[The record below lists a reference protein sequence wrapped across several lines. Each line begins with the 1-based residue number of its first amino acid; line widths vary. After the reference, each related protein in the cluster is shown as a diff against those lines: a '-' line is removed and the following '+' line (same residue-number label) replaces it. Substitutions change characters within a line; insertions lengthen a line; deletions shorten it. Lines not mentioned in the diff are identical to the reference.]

1 MQARAP
7 LRSCPFIPIIR
18 KQKRKPMSSE
28 KAWLAGFKA
37 DYEKIFVEEWSP
49 YTGAILL
56 VWVIIALMVNGL
68 FWGVFGGV
76 RYWGDQFNHWIG
88 LAPLLGIA
96 PADEGWLTHRMSLMN
111 IMLLLGAF
119 SAALI
124 SRQFQPNRP
133 PKLELIWAAIGGTL
147 MGAGASLAGGCTTGG
162 FFNPVLHSSPAGWT
176 MGLGLILGAIAGLK
190 FLLWTFEHISWG
202 TEPPP
207 TLNIPESVRRLF
219 PWLGFA
225 IVIGVLVWAAQW
237 YASPDTVLA
246 TRAVIVILG
255 FAIGFIMHRARL
267 CFARAFR
274 EPFMTA
280 EGDMTKAILLALAI
294 GIPVAAFL
302 FEKKVIDPYIAIP
315 PTFWIGSL
323 VGGIIFGVGMVLAG
337 GCASGSLW
345 RMGEG
350 HLKLWVAMFFFAWMG
365 STIGAILKKIGLTAP
380 DPDNVENFEV
390 TKLGY
395 QAYWPDLLSGWG
407 WTLIVGALLLLLWY
421 AFVRYN
427 ESTEKFTVL

>member
-1 MQARAP
+1 
-7 LRSCPFIPIIR
+7 
-18 KQKRKPMSSE
+18 MSEGSG
-28 KAWLAGFKA
+28 WLAGFKA
-37 DYEKIFVEEWSP
+37 DYESIFVEEWSH

-56 VWVIIALMVNGL
+56 VLVVIALMINGL

-76 RYWGDQFNHWIG
+76 RYWGDQFNHLIG

-96 PADEGWLTHRMSLMN
+96 PPDEGWLTHRMSLMN

-119 SAALI
+119 AAALM

-133 PKLELIWAAIGGTL
+133 PKLELVWAALGGTL
-147 MGAGASLAGGCTTGG
+147 MGTGASLAGGCTTGG
-162 FFNPVLHSSPAGWT
+162 FFNPVLHSSPAGWA
-176 MGLGLILGAIAGLK
+176 MWAGLLIGAVVGLK
-190 FLLWTFEHISWG
+190 LLLWTLENISWG
-202 TEPPP
+202 MEAPP
-207 TLNIPESVRRLF
+207 TINVPDSVT
-219 PWLGFA
+219 GFYPFAGLA
-225 IVIGVLVWAAQW
+225 ILVGVLVWAASW

-246 TRAVIVILG
+246 TRAVIVLLG
-255 FAIGFIMHRARL
+255 FCIGFIMHRSRL

-280 EGDMTKAILLALAI
+280 EGDMTKAIILALAI
-294 GIPVAAFL
+294 GIPLAAFL

-323 VGGIIFGVGMVLAG
+323 LGGITFGIGMIFAG

-365 STIGAILKKIGLTAP
+365 STVGAILKKTGITAV

-390 TKLGY
+390 TAVGY
-395 QAYWPDLLSGWG
+395 QAYWPELLPGWG
-407 WTLIVGALLLLLWY
+407 WTLIVGGLLLAVWY